1 MPNARPRIQITPTE
15 QSYRQLVRLSKLT
28 KKGQAT
34 IVRELLDEA
43 APALDMML
51 EALEQL
57 EKRPQEMAGV
67 VHRLAA
73 QAHQTIAQAT
83 LDLNNDRKPGPKPK
97 NQGRG
102 AANTG

>member
-1 MPNARPRIQITPTE
+1 MPNARPRIQITPSE
-15 QSYRQLVRLSKLT
+15 HSYRQLVRLSELT

-43 APALDMML
+43 APALQMML

-57 EKRPQEMAGV
+57 ETRPLAMESV

-73 QAHQTIAQAT
+73 QAHQSIAQAT
-83 LDLNNDRKPGPKPK
+83 LSLDTDGKPGPKPK
-97 NQGRG
+97 RQGRG